1 MAGLTCTRLTPKPK
15 IQKVDLLYSLHA
27 LRKRGLFEKVYQ
39 MMTVNDGG
47 RRAAGYRGDAG
58 DCVARAIAIASGRPY
73 QEVYD
78 RLAAGQAA
86 QRKSKRTKKQPRSAR
101 NGVHVKR
108 QWFKDY
114 MTELG
119 FVWHATMKIGE
130 GCKVHLKADE
140 LPAGRLVVQVS
151 KHLVA
156 VIDGVVHDTYDP
168 SREGTRCVYG
178 YWVLGE
184 VQTAH
189 PALVSDM
196 ETNPDDPLK
205 WFIAVGNNHGWGRSD
220 KSEAQAIRYMNNNG
234 LQGQKATE
242 FAVYKCTPQTTVEGI
257 WGQLSYPAD
266 GPKPVMIRKVT
277 KAK

>member
-1 MAGLTCTRLTPKPK
+1 MLGNGLG
-15 IQKVDLLYSLHA
+15 
-27 LRKRGLFEKVYQ
+27 RGLFEKVYQ
-39 MMTVNDGG
+39 KMMTVRNDGG
-47 RRAAGYRGDAG
+47 RKAAGYKGDAG
-58 DCVARAIAIASGRPY
+58 DCVARAISIASGRPY

-151 KHLVA
+151 RHMVA
-156 VIDGVVHDTYDP
+156 VIDGVIHDTYDP

-178 YWVLGE
+178 YWTLEDE
-184 VQTAH
+184 VKTSH
-189 PALVSDM
+189 PALVADM
-196 ETNPDDPLK
+196 ANNPDDPLK
-205 WFIAVGNNHGWGRSD
+205 WFIAVGNNHGWGRSN
-220 KSEAQAIRYMNNNG
+220 KSEAQAIRYMNANG
-234 LQGQKATE
+234 AAGVKATE
-242 FAVYKCTPQTTVEGI
+242 FGVWKCTEETTVEG
-257 WGQLSYPAD
+257 WGQLTYPAD
-266 GPKPVMIRKVT
+266 GPKPIKIRSVT
-277 KAK
+277 RIKPKP